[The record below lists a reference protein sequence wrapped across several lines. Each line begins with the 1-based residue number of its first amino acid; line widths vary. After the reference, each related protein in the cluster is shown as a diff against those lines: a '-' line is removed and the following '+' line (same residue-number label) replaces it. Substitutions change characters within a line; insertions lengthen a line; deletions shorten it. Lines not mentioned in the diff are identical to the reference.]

1 MARYEFRF
9 IVTDAELSEEHRQQV
24 SQAIAEAGTLAV
36 AAGTPR
42 DAMTVIG
49 ETHLLQGPGVPW
61 IWRGI
66 PPVTILEGLQEHA
79 AKRVNEGSGEL

>member
-9 IVTDAELSEEHRQQV
+9 IVTDAELSEEHQHKV
-24 SQAIAEAGTLAV
+24 SQAIAEAGSLAV

-42 DAMTVIG
+42 DAMTVVG
-49 ETHLLQGPGVPW
+49 EPRLGPGVPW

-66 PPVTILEGLQEHA
+66 PPVTILEGLQEYA
-79 AKRVNEGSGEL
+79 AQRANEGSGEL